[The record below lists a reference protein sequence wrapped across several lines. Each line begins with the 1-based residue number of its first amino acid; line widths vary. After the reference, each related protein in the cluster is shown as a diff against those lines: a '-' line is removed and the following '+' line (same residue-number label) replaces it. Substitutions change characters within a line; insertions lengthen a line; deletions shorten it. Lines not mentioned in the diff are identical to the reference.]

1 MIGLFYVFLVFHL
14 KKGNYFFKI
23 IKILFI
29 VGSNKEKS
37 KRIFI
42 IYRQE
47 LIHVSGS
54 GIQNVQLRSYFLTF
68 INKIFAKAYKRKKLY
83 LLKSTIF

>member
-23 IKILFI
+23 INILFTVDQI
-29 VGSNKEKS
+29 RRKVKEFLLFYK
-37 KRIFI
+37 
-42 IYRQE
+42 QE
-47 LIHVSGS
+47 LNRVSGP

-68 INKIFAKAYKRKKLY
+68 NNKVFAKAYKRKNYIY
-83 LLKSTIF
+83 LNL